1 MKILTTATL
10 LVVTLLIV
18 PVISYTTGTAL
29 SPLEMK
35 ALSHVMITA
44 AVVALLCFILGEIT
58 GNTSQVDK
66 IWSLMPIVYTW
77 TVAAYGDYSP
87 RLVMMSIL
95 VTIWGLRLT
104 YNFSRHGAYKLKFWQ
119 GKEDYR
125 WEILR
130 QKKEF
135 QPPWKWSL
143 FNFFFISGYQNA
155 LILLFSLP
163 IIVAFQN
170 RNRDLTIL
178 DYGAAALMIFF
189 IIFETIADNQQWQY
203 QSTKWIKINKG
214 EEVTGSHKKGFLD
227 TGLWSL
233 SRHPNYFAEQSIWIA
248 FYLFSVAASG
258 QWINWSI
265 AGCLLL
271 LILFQNSSIFSEEIS
286 AGKYPEYAEYQ
297 QRVRRFLPIP
307 KRDQ

>member
-1 MKILTTATL
+1 ML
-10 LVVTLLIV
+10 LIVTLLIV

-29 SPLEMK
+29 GPLEME

-44 AVVALLCFILGEIT
+44 AAVALLCFILGEVT

-66 IWSLMPIVYTW
+66 IWSLAPIVYTW
-77 TVAAYGDYSP
+77 TVTSYGNYSP
-87 RLVMMSIL
+87 RLILMSIL

-104 YNFSRHGAYKLKFWQ
+104 YNFSRHGAYRIKFWT

-125 WEILR
+125 WEVLR
-130 QKKEF
+130 QKDEF

-155 LILLFSLP
+155 LILLFTLP
-163 IIVAFQN
+163 IIIALQN
-170 RNRDLTIL
+170 RNNDLTML
-178 DYGAAALMIFF
+178 DYFAAGLMLFF
-189 IIFETIADNQQWQY
+189 IIFETVADNQQWRF
-203 QSTKWIKINKG
+203 QSAKWKKINNG

-227 TGLWSL
+227 AGLWSL

-297 QRVRRFLPIP
+297 QNVRRFIPIP
-307 KRDQ
+307 KRKK